1 MKGFER
7 ENVIKIEKKKKS
19 ERKQEEKKR
28 KEKKGVFHLS
38 LLSNIKRYINLT
50 FF

>member
-7 ENVIKIEKKKKS
+7 ENVITIEKKKS